1 MTLLTII
8 YTVNS
13 IPTEAMGLLEF
24 FGMLTIGV
32 AVGSI
37 GML

>member
-1 MTLLTII
+1 MIPLAII
-8 YTVNS
+8 YSVNS

-32 AVGSI
+32 AAGSI